1 MEALARSGVGALV
14 LVDMDDVC
22 LTNVNRQVLALTST
36 VGVNK
41 ADALAARVRD
51 VNPACD
57 VAVVKDF
64 VTGDNVEEILG
75 LGSADEEGGGGGGG
89 GEERTRRA
97 RVDFVV
103 DAIDAERDK
112 AAVVACCVHHG
123 VPALVVGGAGGVDAM
138 RDVVV
143 EDLSACT
150 FNRLLQRTRRVLRRE
165 YAFPAGDGP
174 SFPGEA
180 KSKSKKKK
188 KSKGGKFG
196 VKAVY
201 VPENDNHFPAKAG
214 TKGRGGIGCDG
225 VGGSAVFVTGA
236 IGFKAASHVVV
247 SLIENGEKAETRR
260 EGRWTSGW
268 RSRVWPKAAAIGGGG
283 SGGGDGGSGG
293 GGGGGGGGENGGE
306 EGGEETDRGE
316 RDGMSGA
323 SFATAGVVVA
333 AMAGEGEE
341 IGDVAEGVAADD
353 ATATEGGGGGVA
365 VSAALASEAK
375 AIPSTDDLRRAL
387 PLAPP
392 RRAYRRGL
400 APRRVRSR
408 ARRSRPREPP
418 DWTATSAA
426 AAAAFDGAEDGRT
439 KPGITGSPWDLHPWW
454 AHHHKLR
461 DDDAVAP
468 RAASEARGRTPRARS
483 LARSAWTSVAVP
495 LDEVTRRADR
505 ASRDYENQLACFDA
519 QLALAAELERPAAVH
534 CVRAYGDL
542 GDRFRARTS
551 MPPRIL
557 MHSYGGTEAFVDS
570 LVRMKR
576 WGDRFYFGFSA
587 VVNLR
592 SPKTAGVVRAVP
604 SDRLLLESDL
614 VSPECAEADL
624 RTMLAFIAEAKGWSA
639 EEAARV
645 TRENAMRFY
654 GGVSE

>member
-293 GGGGGGGGENGGE
+293 GGGGGGGENGG
-306 EGGEETDRGE
+306 
-316 RDGMSGA
+316 
-323 SFATAGVVVA
+323 
-333 AMAGEGEE
+333 
-341 IGDVAEGVAADD
+341 
-353 ATATEGGGGGVA
+353 
-365 VSAALASEAK
+365 
-375 AIPSTDDLRRAL
+375 
-387 PLAPP
+387 
-392 RRAYRRGL
+392 
-400 APRRVRSR
+400 
-408 ARRSRPREPP
+408 
-418 DWTATSAA
+418 
-426 AAAAFDGAEDGRT
+426 
-439 KPGITGSPWDLHPWW
+439 
-454 AHHHKLR
+454 
-461 DDDAVAP
+461 
-468 RAASEARGRTPRARS
+468 
-483 LARSAWTSVAVP
+483 
-495 LDEVTRRADR
+495 
-505 ASRDYENQLACFDA
+505 
-519 QLALAAELERPAAVH
+519 
-534 CVRAYGDL
+534 
-542 GDRFRARTS
+542 
-551 MPPRIL
+551 
-557 MHSYGGTEAFVDS
+557 
-570 LVRMKR
+570 
-576 WGDRFYFGFSA
+576 
-587 VVNLR
+587 
-592 SPKTAGVVRAVP
+592 
-604 SDRLLLESDL
+604 
-614 VSPECAEADL
+614 
-624 RTMLAFIAEAKGWSA
+624 
-639 EEAARV
+639 
-645 TRENAMRFY
+645 
-654 GGVSE
+654 

>member
-89 GEERTRRA
+89 GGEERTRRA

-143 EDLSACT
+143 EDLSGCT

-283 SGGGDGGSGG
+283 SGGGDGGSGS

-323 SFATAGVVVA
+323 SFATAGVVAA

-341 IGDVAEGVAADD
+341 IGDVTEGVAADD

-375 AIPSTDDLRRAL
+375 AIPSSSIFDAHCHWHLRGARKDAVAL
-387 PLAPP
+387 AKSLAG
-392 RRAYRRGL
+392 A
-400 APRRVRSR
+400 AFTST
-408 ARRSRPREPP
+408 EPP
-418 DWTATSAA
+418 DWAAASAA

-439 KPGITGSPWDLHPWW
+439 KPGFGVALGLHPWW

-461 DDDAVAP
+461 DDDAWLLAL
-468 RAASEARGRTPRARS
+468 RS
-483 LARSAWTSVAVP
+483 KLADELPGAIVGEIGLDKVAVP
-495 LDEVTRRADR
+495 MNDR
-505 ASRDYENQLACFDA
+505 GEKIGEPDYENQLACFDA